1 MQPQQNSIYDVF
13 IGIDWAD
20 KKHDFF
26 IKSQNN
32 EKHLTVSSSP
42 EELTKLIKTL
52 HEENTGHMAVAVECS
67 KGPIINFLAQFPFIT
82 IFEINPV
89 AFSNYRKTF
98 RISSAKDD
106 KSDCKL
112 LCEILY
118 KNLDHFKP
126 LDTSDKES
134 FILGELCEKRRR
146 AVCDRTK
153 MTNRLRQLLKK
164 YYPQALEHKL
174 LGEFIFC
181 QMACDFLKKWPSLQ
195 KLKRAADNTISQFY
209 MKHQCKRKDV
219 IQKRL
224 AAIQSSVPLT
234 DDKELIEVYIIELEG
249 LLTQINAVNKVI
261 RKYDLKI
268 EEKIDM
274 HEDAEIFMSFPG
286 MAKNMAARM
295 IQAFGTD
302 RTRYKNVE
310 EFINYVGV
318 SPVTIQS
325 GNSKIIR
332 RRYAKPTFI
341 HQTFVEFAGYAM
353 QNSQWAKLFKQCQ
366 VFKGSK
372 GFKIRRS
379 IAYKWTRILFACWK
393 NRVKYDEQKYMKA
406 MKRSSSP
413 YAITL

>member
-1 MQPQQNSIYDVF
+1 MESKETSSYDTF

-26 IKSQNN
+26 IKSGNK
-32 EKHLTVSSSP
+32 EKHLTISSSP
-42 EELTKLIKTL
+42 EELTQLIKSLYRGNDTQF
-52 HEENTGHMAVAVECS
+52 AIAVECS

-89 AFSNYRKTF
+89 AFANYRKTF

-106 KSDCKL
+106 KSDSRL

-126 LDTSDKES
+126 LDTSNKES

-146 AVCDRTK
+146 AVQDRTK
-153 MTNRLRQLLKK
+153 ITNRLRQLLKK
-164 YYPQALEHKL
+164 YFPQTLEHKL
-174 LGEFIFC
+174 LGEFIYC
-181 QMACDFLKKWPSLQ
+181 PMACSFLKRWPSLQ
-195 KLKRAADNTISQFY
+195 KLKRSSDDKIAQFY
-209 MKHQCKRKDV
+209 MKHQCKKKDV
-219 IQKRL
+219 IQKRIQ
-224 AAIQSSVPLT
+224 AIRDSIPLT
-234 DDKELIEVYIIELEG
+234 NNKELIEVYSIELDG
-249 LLTQINAVNKVI
+249 LVTQLQAVNKVI
-261 RKYDLKI
+261 DNYDFKI
-268 EEKIDM
+268 NEKVEV
-274 HEDAEIFMSFPG
+274 HPDAEIFLSFPG

-302 RTRYKNVE
+302 RNRFQNVK

-325 GNSKIIR
+325 GNSKIVR

-353 QNSQWAKLFKQCQ
+353 QNSQWAQVYKKCQ
-366 VFKGSK
+366 EFKGSK
-372 GFKIRRS
+372 GFKIRRAV
-379 IAYKWTRILFACWK
+379 AYKWTRILFTCWK
-393 NRVKYDEQKYMKA
+393 NRQKYDEERYIKA
-406 MKRSSSP
+406 MKKANSP
-413 YAITL
+413 YALIL

>member
-1 MQPQQNSIYDVF
+1 MQQNSIYDTF

-26 IKSQNN
+26 IKSGKK

-42 EELTKLIKTL
+42 EALTKLIKSL
-52 HEENTGHMAVAVECS
+52 YQYNQRFAVAVECS

-89 AFSNYRKTF
+89 AFANYRKTF

-118 KNLDHFKP
+118 KNMEYFKP

-134 FILGELCEKRRR
+134 FTLGELCEKRRR
-146 AVCDRTK
+146 AVQDRTK
-153 MTNRLRQLLKK
+153 LTNRLRQLLKK
-164 YYPQALEHKL
+164 YFPQALEHKL
-174 LGEFIFC
+174 LGEFIYC
-181 QMACDFLKKWPSLQ
+181 PMACNFLKKWPSLQ
-195 KLKRAADNTISQFY
+195 KLKRSSDEKISQFY
-209 MKHQCKRKDV
+209 MKHQCKKKDV
-219 IQKRL
+219 ILKRTQ
-224 AAIQSSVPLT
+224 AIRTAVPLT
-234 DDKELIEVYIIELEG
+234 NDKELIEVYSIELEG
-249 LLTQINAVNKVI
+249 LVTQIEAVNKVI
-261 RKYDLKI
+261 NKYDSRI
-268 EEKIDM
+268 NEKVDI
-274 HEDAEIFMSFPG
+274 HEDAQIFLSFPG

-302 RTRYKNVE
+302 RTRFKNVK

-353 QNSQWAKLFKQCQ
+353 LNSQWAQTYKKCQ
-366 VFKGSK
+366 EFKGVK
-372 GFKIRRS
+372 GFKVRRA

-393 NRVKYDEQKYMKA
+393 NRQKYDEQRYIKA
-406 MKRSSSP
+406 MEKAHSP
-413 YAITL
+413 YSLIL